1 MTAII
6 AGVCAIVGFVLGIA
20 VNRSEDRHLKDLMR
34 TVVNERNEAVSKLK
48 TLKSEMQELLEEMN
62 VKASSESEQS
72 KEIQQ

>member
-6 AGVCAIVGFVLGIA
+6 AGVCAMVGFALGIA

-34 TVVNERNEAVSKLK
+34 TIVNERNEAVSKLK
-48 TLKSEMQELLEEMN
+48 VLKSEMQELLEEMN